1 MTYPSIII
9 FAKEPSH
16 IPLLEILI
24 FLLTLGGF
32 FRLFI
37 IDQRIG
43 LISLVL
49 SQSILYHIEAVIEN
63 IFGSLRLHLTLTYTL
78 ANRIVSQRII
88 LIAIDLI
95 KIDVKFRFLLIVRF
109 ILHPIILFNI
119 RLYLGVLYLANRVR
133 GVEVAQRRPVLVIV
147 FKVSW
152 DVNYF
157 AVKFLCCV
165 LDRWRREK

>member
-49 SQSILYHIEAVIEN
+49 SQSVLYHIEAVIEN

-78 ANRIVSQRII
+78 ANRIVSHRII

-95 KIDVKFRFLLIVRF
+95 KIDVKF
-109 ILHPIILFNI
+109 
-119 RLYLGVLYLANRVR
+119 
-133 GVEVAQRRPVLVIV
+133 
-147 FKVSW
+147 
-152 DVNYF
+152 
-157 AVKFLCCV
+157 
-165 LDRWRREK
+165 

>member
-43 LISLVL
+43 LVL

-63 IFGSLRLHLTLTYTL
+63 IFGTLRLHLTLTYTL
-78 ANRIVSQRII
+78 ANRIVSHRII
-88 LIAIDLI
+88 LIAIYLI

-109 ILHPIILFNI
+109 TLHPIILFNI

-133 GVEVAQRRPVLVIV
+133 RVEVAQRRPVLAIV